1 MVKSVRIEGRRTMTG
16 RREIRRRGL
25 LPGDRRAT
33 PTAVVRSLVVFS
45 RDESIIGHVTRALDD
60 GWRLDRCPE
69 PSQAHNILLKA
80 GVKVVVID
88 DSAIDH
94 DTRGWLLD
102 RVQKLAP
109 DALVAYIAANHS
121 SEVERWARAHN
132 VSHYDSQPLEPERI
146 HRILRSFMGAA
157 R

>member
-1 MVKSVRIEGRRTMTG
+1 
-16 RREIRRRGL
+16 
-25 LPGDRRAT
+25 
-33 PTAVVRSLVVFS
+33 
-45 RDESIIGHVTRALDD
+45 
-60 GWRLDRCPE
+60 
-69 PSQAHNILLKA
+69 
-80 GVKVVVID
+80 VID

-94 DTRGWLLD
+94 GTRGWLLD
-102 RVQKLAP
+102 RVHKLAP

-121 SEVERWARAHN
+121 PEVERWARSHN